1 MRMTIPVLF
10 DFAEGAIILL
20 SVTAL
25 VLAFYYMYA
34 TEAKKAEK

>member
-10 DFAEGAIILL
+10 DFAESAIILL

-25 VLAFYYMYA
+25 VLAFYYVYA
-34 TEAKKAEK
+34 SEVKKGQK